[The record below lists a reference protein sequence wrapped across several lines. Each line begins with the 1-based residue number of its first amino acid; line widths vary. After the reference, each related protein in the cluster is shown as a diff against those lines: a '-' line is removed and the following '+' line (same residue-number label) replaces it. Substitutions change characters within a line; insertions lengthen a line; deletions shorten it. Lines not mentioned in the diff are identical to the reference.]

1 MMCITRGCAN
11 NDVDRGS
18 HLVLHYPGPGPAG
31 TDLSARCHECRPLKV
46 GLCDTVAN
54 DTPDSASG
62 GLDSASSDLGH
73 DALMLAR

>member
-11 NDVDRGS
+11 NDVDRGP

-31 TDLSARCHECRPLKV
+31 TDLSARYHECRPPKV
-46 GLCDTVAN
+46 GACDTVAY

-62 GLDSASSDLGH
+62 GLDSAIGDLGH
-73 DALMLAR
+73 DALMFTR